1 MLCECPRCL
10 DSREFAARL
19 AELPE
24 HQRAYFAAQREN
36 YALQGAD
43 LDHANAVIEGSW
55 PSADDIIAG
64 SRAARAEML
73 KPDRHAV
80 VVYLKDF
87 R

>member
-1 MLCECPRCL
+1 MCDCPNCL
-10 DSREFAARL
+10 DSREFDVRL

-24 HQRAYFAAQREN
+24 HQRAYFAEQREN
-36 YALQGAD
+36 FALQGAD
-43 LDHANAVIEGSW
+43 LNHANAVIEGSW
-55 PSADDIIAG
+55 PSADEIIAG
-64 SRAARAEML
+64 SRAARAAML